1 MLDEW
6 KLTVKSAALSGQVVL
21 DRRMLLVKR
30 PGAVAQTLG
39 VSRLSN
45 LSCELCLSKL
55 DAPDA
60 EVETSR
66 KATNT
71 SRLLALSHRPLY
83 SNTTY
88 PLGQRLL
95 FVLRLDWH
103 VGVAR
108 SLCPVRT
115 QQTRPKTATAP
126 GLPVDLLLF
135 GSTKLDGEH
144 HKATRTYLVSTKSV
158 TTSQGSCKV
167 ALTPSKKRG
176 QGVQPPTSGGLFQI
190 LSLNAVGFSM
200 KTGHFIKPDDGEGLN
215 PNHRKQSPLL
225 HFILH
230 PSSCVSS

>member
-83 SNTTY
+83 SNTTRSGNVCCLSFDWIGTLEWLALY
-88 PLGQRLL
+88 ALCARSRHVPKRQ
-95 FVLRLDWH
+95 LRL
-103 VGVAR
+103 ACL
-108 SLCPVRT
+108 STCCYSE
-115 QQTRPKTATAP
+115 AP
-126 GLPVDLLLF
+126 
-135 GSTKLDGEH
+135 SWMASITKRQGRIWCRQ
-144 HKATRTYLVSTKSV
+144 KA
-158 TTSQGSCKV
+158 
-167 ALTPSKKRG
+167 
-176 QGVQPPTSGGLFQI
+176 
-190 LSLNAVGFSM
+190 
-200 KTGHFIKPDDGEGLN
+200 
-215 PNHRKQSPLL
+215 
-225 HFILH
+225 
-230 PSSCVSS
+230 